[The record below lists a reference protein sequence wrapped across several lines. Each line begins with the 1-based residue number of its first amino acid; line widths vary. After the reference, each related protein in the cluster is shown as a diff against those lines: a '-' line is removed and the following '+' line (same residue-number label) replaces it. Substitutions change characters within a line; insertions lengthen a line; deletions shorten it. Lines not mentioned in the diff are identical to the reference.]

1 MHSKRN
7 GNAKKR
13 HQLKVQKLTY
23 LLINVFTLLGPLL
36 LSFDKR
42 VAFAKRWKYA
52 FPAIAIT
59 GTLFLIWDYLFTI
72 HKVWSFNPEYI
83 TGVEILAMPVEEL
96 LFFITV
102 PFACIFIYECLKFY
116 VKKDFF
122 SSIAIYVQWTLLS
135 ISIIVLGFYYQHLY
149 TAITFLTL
157 AIVLIVNIFFIKP
170 TYFGRFQLTY
180 LVVLIPF
187 AIVNGLLTSIPVVM
201 YNDEENLG
209 IRIGTIP
216 LDDFFYNFSLLL
228 ININLFEYFRNK
240 KTQIN

>member
-1 MHSKRN
+1 M
-7 GNAKKR
+7 
-13 HQLKVQKLTY
+13 QKLTY

-42 VAFAKRWKYA
+42 VAFVKRWKYA

-59 GTLFLIWDYLFTI
+59 GILFLIWDYLFTI

-83 TGVEILAMPVEEL
+83 TGIEIFAMPVEEL
-96 LFFITV
+96 LFFLTV

-116 VKKDFF
+116 IKKDYF
-122 SSIAIYVQWTLLS
+122 SSTTVYVQWILLC
-135 ISIIVLGFYYQHLY
+135 ISIIILGFYYQHLY

-170 TYFGRFQLTY
+170 TYFGRFLLAY

-187 AIVNGLLTSIPVVM
+187 VIVNGLLTSIPVVM

-240 KTQIN
+240 KTQIH